1 MSFKGQN
8 SLEYLSTYGWMLVVV
23 AIATG
28 IFYTNYV
35 PEEQCNNRVI
45 SSMPGNLAI
54 TDLATDPQGD
64 LALLIRNEG
73 ARSATVQEIVATAG
87 SNTTTL
93 ETNNTIPTTDSED
106 FRLNGTSFTEDCTQV
121 DVEVIYDSPQLGTV
135 SDRATIKGKF
145 TVVS

>member
-1 MSFKGQN
+1 MMFKGQ
-8 SLEYLSTYGWMLVVV
+8 SSIEYLSTYGWMLVVL

-35 PEEQCNNRVI
+35 PEEQCSNRVA
-45 SSMPGNLAI
+45 SDMPGDLAI

-73 ARSATVQEIVATAG
+73 ARSATIQEITASVG

-93 ETNNTIPTTDSED
+93 ETNTTIPTTDSSD
-106 FRLNGTSFTEDCTQV
+106 FRLNGTSYSEDCTEV
-121 DVEVIYDSPQLGTV
+121 DVEVIYESPQLGTV
-135 SDRATIKGKF
+135 SDRAVIEGKF
-145 TVVS
+145 TVN